1 MREFKIFF
9 LSFKTNSLK
18 KQREVTLQLSRK
30 YKRNH
35 TSVLDKMR
43 VSSNYLT

>member
-1 MREFKIFF
+1 M
-9 LSFKTNSLK
+9 SFKTNSLK

-30 YKRNH
+30 YKRNY
-35 TSVLDKMR
+35 TLVLDKMR